1 MADGSF
7 TVVGAAGGSG
17 AAVRLRKVS
26 VDSPGLS
33 RRRAGKG
40 YVFLDPQGRRV
51 TDPEVI
57 ARCKA
62 LVIPPAWREVWI
74 CPDPA
79 GHIQAVGLDDAGRR
93 QYLYHEVWRQR
104 RERAK
109 YRHVL
114 EVAARL
120 PDARG
125 QVVEHLALPRLVREQ
140 ALAIAFRLLDRGAV
154 RIGGETYA
162 ARHETYGLA
171 TLRKDHLRITGD
183 GTLVFEYRA
192 KSGMPRYL
200 ELRDEDLTAPLTTLR
215 RRRGGGVELLAYRN
229 GRGWA
234 DLSTADINAYIKEL
248 LGADASA
255 KDFRTWRGTVL
266 AAVTLA
272 RAEDVATARKRQ
284 AAVREAVKRVAEDLG
299 NTPAV
304 SRASYI
310 DPQVIDAFERGHT
323 IPPDAAAPG
332 EVEVRTGLAP
342 AEQAVLDLL
351 S

>member
-1 MADGSF
+1 M
-7 TVVGAAGGSG
+7 
-17 AAVRLRKVS
+17 RLRKVS
-26 VDSPGLS
+26 VDSPGLG
-33 RRRAGKG
+33 RRRAGRG
-40 YVFLDPQGRRV
+40 FVYLDHEGRRV
-51 TDPEVI
+51 EDPEI
-57 ARCKA
+57 LDRCKR

-93 QYLYHEVWRQR
+93 QYLYHEVWRAR

-109 YRHVL
+109 HRHVL
-114 EVAARL
+114 EVAGRL
-120 PDARG
+120 ADARA
-125 QVVEHLALPRLVREQ
+125 QVAEHLALPRLSRDQ
-140 ALAIAFRLLDRGAV
+140 ALAIAFRLLDRGAF

-171 TLRKDHLRITGD
+171 TLRKDHLRIRSD
-183 GTLVFEYRA
+183 GTLTFEYTA
-192 KSGMPRYL
+192 KSGMPRSL
-200 ELRDEDLTAPLTTLR
+200 SLQDEDLTAPLTTLR
-215 RRRGGGVELLAYRN
+215 RRRGGGEELLAYRN

-234 DLSTADINAYIKEL
+234 DLTSSDVNAYIKDL
-248 LGADASA
+248 LGPDASA

-272 RAEDVATARKRQ
+272 RAQDVATARKRQ
-284 AAVREAVKRVAEDLG
+284 AAVTTAVKRVAEDLG

-323 IPPDAAAPG
+323 IPPDALTPG
-332 EVEVRTGLAP
+332 EAAVRTGLAP
-342 AEQAVLDLL
+342 AEQAVLELL

>member
-1 MADGSF
+1 MAN
-7 TVVGAAGGSG
+7 
-17 AAVRLRKVS
+17 VRLRKVR
-26 VDSPGLS
+26 VDSPGMG
-33 RRRAGKG
+33 RRRAGRG
-40 YVFLDPQGRRV
+40 YVYLDPEGRRV
-51 TDPEVI
+51 SDPEI
-57 ARCKA
+57 LERCRA

-93 QYLYHEVWRQR
+93 QYLYHEVWRAR

-120 PDARG
+120 PEARA
-125 QVVEHLALPRLVREQ
+125 QVAEHLGETRLSREQ
-140 ALAIAFRLLDRGAV
+140 ALAIAFRLLDQGAF

-171 TLRKDHLRITGD
+171 TLRKDHLRISGD
-183 GTLVFEYRA
+183 GTLHFSYRA
-192 KSGMPRYL
+192 KSGLPREL
-200 ELRDEDLTAPLTTLR
+200 QLRDEDLTGPLTTLR
-215 RRRGGGVELLAYRN
+215 RRRGGGVELLAYRG
-229 GRGWA
+229 GRGWT
-234 DLSTADINAYIKEL
+234 DLTTADINGYLKEL
-248 LGADASA
+248 LGPDASA

-266 AAVTLA
+266 AAVALA
-272 RAEDVATARKRQ
+272 RAQDVTTARRRQ
-284 AAVREAVKRVAEDLG
+284 SAVREAVRTVAEDLG

-310 DPQVIDAFERGHT
+310 DPQVIDAFQRGET

-332 EVEVRTGLAP
+332 EVRVRTGLAP

>member
-1 MADGSF
+1 M
-7 TVVGAAGGSG
+7 
-17 AAVRLRKVS
+17 RLRKVS
-26 VDSPGLS
+26 VESPGLS
-33 RRRAGKG
+33 RRRAGRG

-51 TDPEVI
+51 TDPEI
-57 ARCKA
+57 IGRCKA

-79 GHIQAVGLDDAGRR
+79 GHIQAVGIDDAGRR

-114 EVAARL
+114 EVAAQL
-120 PDARG
+120 PDARE
-125 QVVEHLALPRLVREQ
+125 QVLEHLAERRLTRER
-140 ALAIAFRLLDRGAV
+140 ALAVAFRLLDRGAF

-171 TLRKDHLRITGD
+171 TLRKDHLRITSD
-183 GTLVFEYRA
+183 GTLTFEYRA
-192 KSGMPRYL
+192 KSGLPRFL
-200 ELRDEDLTAPLTTLR
+200 ELRDDDLTAPLTTLR
-215 RRRGGGVELLAYRN
+215 RRRGGGLELLAYQN
-229 GRGWA
+229 GRGWV
-234 DLSTADINAYIKEL
+234 DLSTADINAYIKDL
-248 LGADASA
+248 LGPDASA

-266 AAVTLA
+266 AAVSLA
-272 RAEDVATARKRQ
+272 RAEDVTTARKRQ
-284 AAVREAVKRVAEDLG
+284 TAVREAVKRVAQDLG

-310 DPQVIDAFERGHT
+310 DPQVIDAFERGQT
-323 IPPDAAAPG
+323 IPPTAQAPG

>member
-1 MADGSF
+1 M
-7 TVVGAAGGSG
+7 
-17 AAVRLRKVS
+17 RLRKVR
-26 VDSPGLS
+26 VDSPGLG
-33 RRRAGKG
+33 RRRAGRG
-40 YVFLDPQGRRV
+40 FVYLDPEGRRV
-51 TDPEVI
+51 TDPEVL

-93 QYLYHEVWRQR
+93 QYLYHEAWRAR

-120 PDARG
+120 PEARA
-125 QVVEHLALPRLVREQ
+125 QVAEHLALPRLSREQ
-140 ALAIAFRLLDRGAV
+140 SLAIAFRLLDRGAF

-171 TLRKDHLRITGD
+171 TLRKDHLRIRSD
-183 GTLVFEYRA
+183 GTLTFEYTA
-192 KSGMPRYL
+192 KSGLPRSL
-200 ELRDEDLTAPLTTLR
+200 SLRDGELTTPLTTLR

-229 GRGWA
+229 GRGWL
-234 DLSTADINAYIKEL
+234 DLTSADINAYIKEL
-248 LGADASA
+248 LGPDASA

-266 AAVTLA
+266 AAVSLA

-284 AAVREAVKRVAEDLG
+284 AAVRAAVKRVAEDLG

-310 DPQVIDAFERGHT
+310 DPQVIDAFERGET
-323 IPPDAAAPG
+323 IPPDAGTPT
-332 EVEVRTGLAP
+332 EVGVRTGLAP

-351 S
+351 A

>member
-1 MADGSF
+1 M
-7 TVVGAAGGSG
+7 
-17 AAVRLRKVS
+17 RLRKVR
-26 VDSPGLS
+26 VDSPGLG
-33 RRRAGKG
+33 RRKAGRG
-40 YVFLDPQGRRV
+40 FVYLDPEGRRV
-51 TDPEVI
+51 TDPEVLG
-57 ARCKA
+57 RCKA

-93 QYLYHEVWRQR
+93 QYLYHEAWRAR

-109 YRHVL
+109 HRHVL
-114 EVAARL
+114 EVAAQL
-120 PDARG
+120 PEARAH
-125 QVVEHLALPRLVREQ
+125 VAEHLALTSLAREQ
-140 ALAIAFRLLDRGAV
+140 ALAVAFRLLDRGAF

-171 TLRKDHLRITGD
+171 TLRKDHLRIRSD
-183 GTLVFEYRA
+183 GTLTFEYTA
-192 KSGMPRYL
+192 KSGLPRFL
-200 ELRDEDLTAPLTTLR
+200 ELQDDELTGPLTTLR

-229 GRGWA
+229 GRGWT
-234 DLSTADINAYIKEL
+234 DLTSADINGYIKEL
-248 LGADASA
+248 LGPEASA

-266 AAVTLA
+266 AAVSLA
-272 RAEDVATARKRQ
+272 RAEDVGTARKRQ
-284 AAVREAVKRVAEDLG
+284 AAVREAVKRVAEELG

-310 DPQVIDAFERGHT
+310 DPQVIDAFERGDT
-323 IPPDAAAPG
+323 IPPDAQTPTEAG
-332 EVEVRTGLAP
+332 VRTGLAP

>member
-1 MADGSF
+1 M
-7 TVVGAAGGSG
+7 
-17 AAVRLRKVS
+17 RLRKVR
-26 VDSPGLS
+26 VDSPGLT

-40 YVFLDPQGRRV
+40 YMYLDADGQRV
-51 TDPEVI
+51 TDPDIVE
-57 ARCKA
+57 RCRS
-62 LVIPPAWREVWI
+62 LVIPPAWRDVWI

-79 GHIQAVGLDDAGRR
+79 GHIQAVGIDDAGRR
-93 QYLYHEVWRQR
+93 QYLYHDVWRAR

-114 EVAARL
+114 DVATRL
-120 PDARG
+120 PEARG
-125 QVVEHLALPRLVREQ
+125 QVAEHLALPRLTREQ
-140 ALAIAFRLLDRGAV
+140 SLAIAFRLLDRGAF

-171 TLRKDHLRITGD
+171 TLRKDHLRIRAD
-183 GTLVFEYRA
+183 GTLSFQYTA
-192 KSGMPRYL
+192 KSGLPRSL
-200 ELRDEDLTAPLTTLR
+200 ELLDPELTGPLTTLR

-229 GRGWA
+229 GSRWV
-234 DLSTADINAYIKEL
+234 DLSTADINAYLKDL
-248 LGADASA
+248 LGPDASA
-255 KDFRTWRGTVL
+255 KDFRTWRGTVM
-266 AAVTLA
+266 AAVHLA
-272 RAEDVATARKRQ
+272 RAEDVSTSRKRQ

-310 DPQVIDAFERGHT
+310 DPQVIDSFERGNT

-332 EVEVRTGLAP
+332 EIEVRTGLAP
-342 AEQAVLDLL
+342 AEQAVIGLL